1 MREES
6 ESFEVECESKKCTLE
21 QRHMAITLSAG
32 RFGVE
37 NRWPEQSDGERLAWS
52 DWQFAIVTLRF
63 PAGPQMPIVAPGGPP
78 MADLSTL
85 IQASLAEEG
94 ETAEAN
100 AFSRLLGKAL
110 AIELD
115 QHTVREAKGDLSG
128 FLGRVRG
135 CRAMTIAPH
144 RRLKDAVVMIS
155 LTQLAK
161 TLGAVAADF
170 EQSPAA
176 DAHDPMMMFT
186 AVDRLPEVSEAEAV
200 VARRPR
206 RKASTLNLE

>member
-1 MREES
+1 
-6 ESFEVECESKKCTLE
+6 
-21 QRHMAITLSAG
+21 
-32 RFGVE
+32 
-37 NRWPEQSDGERLAWS
+37 
-52 DWQFAIVTLRF
+52 
-63 PAGPQMPIVAPGGPP
+63 
-78 MADLSTL
+78 
-85 IQASLAEEG
+85 
-94 ETAEAN
+94 
-100 AFSRLLGKAL
+100 
-110 AIELD
+110 
-115 QHTVREAKGDLSG
+115 
-128 FLGRVRG
+128 
-135 CRAMTIAPH
+135 
-144 RRLKDAVVMIS
+144 MIS